1 MNVKKKEKAIVIR
14 GAREHNLK
22 GIDLDIPLNRLTVI
36 TGVSG
41 AGKSSLAFDTLYAEG
56 QRRYV
61 ETFSPYARQF
71 LDRLE
76 RPKTDE
82 IEGIPPGIAIDRK
95 DPVRTSRST
104 VGTMTEI
111 TDYAKLLY
119 GKAGRL
125 HCEKCGRPVAQE
137 APDDVWRA
145 ITGPEAPGGG
155 ELIITFPFD
164 ASGPGLEALLRT
176 GLTRRLEDWKLLPL
190 EDPHRPFSGK
200 AHIVMDRLPA
210 GAWSRKRVVDSI
222 EQAFNHGKGRLDVW
236 VTPGFHRSFSAGLDC
251 PECGISYSRPPS
263 NLFSFNSPL
272 GACPRCRG
280 FGRVIEIDMDL
291 VIPNKRLSLAQG
303 AVKPWGGS
311 KEGKMEY
318 KDLEAFCLAEGID
331 MSKPYESL
339 EAHERR
345 AIEEGTGRYYGI
357 KGFFEWLETKTYKMH
372 VRVYLSRYRTYALC
386 PDCRG
391 ARFKKEALLY
401 LIEGLSIADFYA
413 LDVVRAR
420 AFVEGVQCR
429 DEALILIKRELSS
442 RLRFLHEVGLGYL
455 TLDRQSRTLSGGEV
469 ARVAM
474 ASALGSSIVD
484 SLYVM
489 DEPSIGLHPRD
500 IGRLVRIIKGLRDL
514 PNTVV
519 LVEHDPSVIASADH
533 VVELGPG
540 AGANGG
546 KVVYEGSPSGMGD
559 TATGRYLKGLTTIPL
574 PVSRKTSERSLF
586 IRGASAHNLKDISV
600 EIPLGLFVSITGVSG
615 SGKSTLVEEVLYRA
629 IKRLKGDP
637 QERPGPHKGIDGA
650 EHVTDAVLVD
660 QRPIGRTPRANL
672 LTYTG
677 AMPHIR
683 RLFSSTPRAMELG
696 LTASEFSFNSG
707 SGRCPVCR
715 GQGYQRLEMQFL
727 SDVDVPCPECYGKRF
742 KPPILEV
749 KFKGKNI
756 DEVLSMTAD
765 EACDFFS
772 GDKTVLRLLQT
783 VRTVGLGYMTLG
795 QSLNTLSGGE
805 AQRLKLSR
813 HLVPGERAGLL
824 FIFDEPTTGLHL
836 QDAALLLEAL
846 FALRDRG
853 NTVIVVEHNMEIVKA
868 SDWVI
873 DLGPEGGSSGGYV
886 TAFGTPEEVAQS
898 PASPTAPFLRKAL
911 EQAGWNEHP
920 SKIGEE
926 TATWAKEWRNDR
938 GIIEITG
945 AREHNLKELNLSIP
959 RKKLV
964 VITGVSGSGKSSIAF
979 DVLFAEGQRRYL
991 ETLAPYVR
999 QYMRILQRPDVD
1011 AVTGIPPTVA
1021 IEQRISHAGRRSTV
1035 ATMTEIYHFLRLLFS
1050 KLGTPH
1056 CPQCGAALSA
1066 GDPDAVAALILERH
1080 AGSGAVIL
1088 APKALGRK
1096 GFHKK
1101 VLSDAVKRGFTQARI
1116 DGVLSPLRE
1125 EMALERYREHTIEL
1139 VMGTLRG
1146 DADRD
1151 LVKRAMEEGG
1161 GTVIVAGPGEGD
1173 IAYSASGVCPRC
1185 GIGAPEPDPR
1195 LFSFNSGRGACRICG
1210 GTGTAG
1216 EDGERLCPSCM
1227 GTRLRKEAL
1236 SFKIRGL
1243 SIWDLVSL
1251 PAGELINRL
1260 EGLRF
1265 EDVNRR
1271 VAEPLLSQISERL
1284 RLMERLGIGY
1294 LELSRSGNTLS
1305 GGEAQRIRLA
1315 AQLGSN
1321 LTGACYVLD
1330 EPTIGL
1336 HPRDAGAMIEALR
1349 ELRDKGNSVIV
1360 VEHDLETIRSSDHV
1374 IDIGPGAGEKGGR
1387 IVAEGPPSLIEKSP
1401 DSITGLYMRDACKPS
1416 GSRLRPYRG
1425 RPSISIKGAFLHNL
1439 RDVDVDIPLGCLVCI
1454 TGVSGSGKSTL
1465 LKDVLYDN
1473 VSALLRRSSSGL
1485 IGCRGIEGW
1494 QNIRQILEVDNSPI
1508 GRTGRSVPATYVG
1521 ILTHIRRLFSLT
1533 PEARARGYAPGRFS
1547 FNNGGGR
1554 CEACKGH
1561 GSIKVTMGFLP
1572 DVYVR
1577 CESCDG
1583 RRFNPYTLDIR
1594 YKGKNI
1600 ADVMDMTFDE
1610 CAAFFANIPEIGRCA
1625 SLVSSIGL
1633 GYLRLGQ
1640 ASPTLSGGEAQRIKL
1655 SEELSKKTGGQ
1666 KLYILDEPTTGLHA
1680 ADTERLIQLLQA
1692 LVDYGNTVAVIE
1704 HNLVVIEASDYI
1716 VDMGPEG
1723 GSAGGRV
1730 VAKGSPEEVAG
1741 MAALS
1746 HTARYLPLFESGH

>member
-1 MNVKKKEKAIVIR
+1 MSDCRAILIR

-22 GIDLDIPLNRLTVI
+22 GIDLDIPLNKFTVI

-76 RPKTDE
+76 RPKAE
-82 IEGIPPGIAIDRK
+82 RIEGIPPGIAIDRK

-111 TDYAKLLY
+111 TDYAKLLFA
-119 GKAGRL
+119 KAGIL
-125 HCEKCGRPVAQE
+125 HCEKCRRPIAQE
-137 APDDVWRA
+137 GPEDVWSA
-145 ITGPEAPGGG
+145 ITGPELPKGG

-164 ASGPGLEALLRT
+164 TSGAGLEQLLRI

-190 EDPHRPFSGK
+190 DDPDRPCSGIT
-200 AHIVMDRLPA
+200 HIVMDRLPA
-210 GAWSRKRVVDSI
+210 GSWSRKRVVDSL

-236 VTPGFHRSFSAGLDC
+236 IGPGFHRAFSSGLDC
-251 PECGISYSRPPS
+251 PECGISYSRASS
-263 NLFSFNSPL
+263 NLFSFNNPI

-291 VIPNKRLSLAQG
+291 VIPNRGLSLAQG
-303 AVKPWGGS
+303 AIKPWGGS
-311 KEGKMEY
+311 EERRLEY
-318 KDLEAFCLAEGID
+318 RDLETFCLAEGID
-331 MSKPYESL
+331 MTRPYQSL

-345 AIEEGTGRYYGI
+345 AIEDGTSNFYGI

-386 PDCRG
+386 PQCLG
-391 ARFKKEALLY
+391 SRFKKEALLY
-401 LIEGLSIADFYA
+401 LIDGLSIADFYA
-413 LDVVRAR
+413 LDVTRAR
-420 AFVEGVQCR
+420 AFVEGLQCR
-429 DEALILIKRELSS
+429 DEALALIKAELSS

-455 TLDRQSRTLSGGEV
+455 TLDRQSKTLSGGEV

-484 SLYVM
+484 SLYVL

-500 IGRLVRIIKGLRDL
+500 IGRLIRIIKGLRDL

-519 LVEHDPSVIASADH
+519 VVEHDPSVIASADH

-540 AGANGG
+540 AGSEGG
-546 KVVYEGSPSGMGD
+546 SVVYEGSPSGMVD
-559 TATGRYLKGLTTIPL
+559 TATGRYLNGFKKIPV
-574 PVSRKTSERSLF
+574 PGRRKTSERSLF
-586 IRGASAHNLKDISV
+586 IRGATAHNLKDITV

-615 SGKSTLVEEVLYRA
+615 SGKSTLVEEILYRA
-629 IKRLKGDP
+629 LKRLKGDP
-637 QERPGPHKGIDGA
+637 QERPGPHRGIDGA
-650 EHVTDAVLVD
+650 EQVADVVLVD

-683 RLFSSTPRAMELG
+683 RLFAATPKALELG

-727 SDVDVPCPECYGKRF
+727 SDVDVPCPECLGKRF
-742 KPPILEV
+742 KPFILDV
-749 KFKGKNI
+749 KFKGRNI

-765 EACDFFS
+765 EACAFFS
-772 GDKTVLRLLQT
+772 GDKTVARLFET
-783 VRTVGLGYMTLG
+783 VRAVGLGYMTLG
-795 QSLNTLSGGE
+795 QPLNTLSGGE

-813 HLVPGERAGLL
+813 HLAPGDKGGLL

-836 QDAALLLEAL
+836 QDTALLLEAL

-853 NTVIVVEHNMEIVKA
+853 NTVLVVEHNMEVVKA

-873 DLGPEGGSSGGYV
+873 DLGPEGGESGGYV

-898 PASPTAPFLRKAL
+898 QASPTAPFLKKAL
-911 EQAGWNEHP
+911 EQAGWKHGSSEV
-920 SKIGEE
+920 KEE
-926 TATWAKEWRNDR
+926 QGAWAKEGGTGPEMIN
-938 GIIEITG
+938 ITG
-945 AREHNLKELNLSIP
+945 AREHNLKDLSLSIP

-979 DVLFAEGQRRYL
+979 DILFAEGQRRYL

-1011 AVTGIPPTVA
+1011 SVAGIPPTVA

-1035 ATMTEIYHFLRLLFS
+1035 ATMTEIYHFMRLLFS

-1066 GDPDAVAALILERH
+1066 GDPDTVAALILERH
-1080 AGSGAVIL
+1080 ADSGAMIL

-1101 VLSDAVKRGFTQARI
+1101 VLSDASLRGFTEARI
-1116 DGVLSPLRE
+1116 DGVLSLITKG
-1125 EMALERYREHTIEL
+1125 MVLERYREHAIEL
-1139 VMGTLRG
+1139 VIGRLSGAG
-1146 DADRD
+1146 DGNLIR
-1151 LVKRAMEEGG
+1151 KAMEEGG
-1161 GTVIVAGPGEGD
+1161 GTVIVARPGEGD
-1173 IAYSASGVCPRC
+1173 ITYSASSVCPRC

-1195 LFSFNSGRGACRICG
+1195 LFSFNSGRGACRMCG
-1210 GTGTAG
+1210 GTGTVG
-1216 EDGERLCPSCM
+1216 EDGDRVCPSCM
-1227 GTRLRKEAL
+1227 GARLGKEAL
-1236 SFKIRGL
+1236 SFRINGF

-1251 PAGELINRL
+1251 PAAALMDRL
-1260 EGLRF
+1260 KGLRF
-1265 EDVNRR
+1265 EDVTARI
-1271 VAEPLLSQISERL
+1271 AEPLLAQILERL

-1294 LELSRSGNTLS
+1294 LELSRSGDTLS

-1336 HPRDAGAMIEALR
+1336 HPADAGSMIGALR

-1360 VEHDLETIRSSDHV
+1360 VEHDLETIRSADHI
-1374 IDIGPGAGEKGGR
+1374 IDIGPGAGEEGGR
-1387 IVAEGPPSLIEKSP
+1387 LVAQGPPALIGNSP
-1401 DSITGLYMRDACKPS
+1401 DSITGLYINGKYKPS
-1416 GSRLRPYRG
+1416 RQRPRPYRG

-1439 RDVDVDIPLGCLVCI
+1439 RDVDVDIPLGCLVCV

-1473 VSALLRRSSSGL
+1473 VSALLSGSSNGL
-1485 IGCRGIEGW
+1485 KGCRGIAGW
-1494 QNIRQILEVDNSPI
+1494 QNIRRILEVDHSPI
-1508 GRTGRSVPATYVG
+1508 GRTARSVPATYVG

-1533 PEARARGYAPGRFS
+1533 PEARARGYGPGRFS
-1547 FNNGGGR
+1547 FNNEEGR
-1554 CEACKGH
+1554 CGTCKGH
-1561 GSIKVTMGFLP
+1561 GSIKVSMGFLP

-1577 CESCDG
+1577 CESCEG
-1583 RRFNPYTLDIR
+1583 RRFNTDTLEIR
-1594 YKGKNI
+1594 YKGKNM
-1600 ADVMDMTFDE
+1600 ADVMDMTFEE

-1640 ASPTLSGGEAQRIKL
+1640 PTPTLSGGEAQRIKL

-1666 KLYILDEPTTGLHA
+1666 TFYVLDEPTTGLHM

-1692 LVDYGNTVAVIE
+1692 LVDRGNTVATIE
-1704 HNLVVIEASDYI
+1704 HNLAVIEASDYI
-1716 VDMGPEG
+1716 IDLGPEG
-1723 GSAGGRV
+1723 GSAGGTV
-1730 VAKGSPEEVAG
+1730 VAMGSPEEVAR
-1741 MAALS
+1741 MHHVS
-1746 HTARYLPLFESGH
+1746 QTARYLSSLESRD